1 MLKFYAFQLWEW
13 LVVHGLPLTALVIIA
28 ILIPRVG
35 RLAIRI
41 VSSRFDEGEEATK
54 SRLALVGALVYV
66 LQAIAYFAIIMLGL
80 TNLGVPAMGAALPA
94 TVVSAAIGFGAQNV
108 IGDFLA
114 GFFIISERQFGV
126 GDFVAFDGT
135 SNDISGTVV
144 GLTLRATK
152 VRTASGEVVTIPN
165 GSAGVI
171 TNYSQDWSRAVVD
184 LAVPLQPGESMSQLT
199 DRVEATAAKALGDPT
214 IAGDVTGELE
224 VLPATDIVAPSAAG
238 QSWQVNFR
246 VMVVV
251 NPARQWAV
259 ERVLRSALVNVFWDR
274 YDMPRVFLDGSDAHS
289 SPAADPRKAV
299 AADSAL
305 APTEVLPAQHASR
318 NRSASVADGSQSGSA
333 GTGSGSAGIADSVN
347 EDKAHGSAAGS
358 EALAAHGTA
367 STLETAAMDAVQAEG
382 TDRAS
387 QLARPGEAAQGEKT
401 GQPAEAPTAD
411 GPGIRPLDSD
421 GTIGRTR
428 PAPSQD
434 ATSAASPNATPSSD
448 DDAGESGAAAGTD
461 ATSSSDDDAG
471 EGGAAAGTDG
481 AKAAA
486 SGAGVADAAAGG
498 AGVADAAA
506 GGTGRAGDGIGV
518 NDSEENA
525 GEENAGEEDADEKK
539 EKFKGIWRNEEHS
552 SKFKRIMSVGGR
564 TRPSTTGLILAL
576 LLVGGLALASSN
588 PEGGDTGWL
597 SPDYWRDRPSNSESS
612 EGPENS
618 EGNDQ
623 SGDNS
628 TTDPNSDPNSSA
640 NTDGNTDG
648 NTDANPDGNTDS
660 NTNGNAGSNTN
671 SNSGANSGANSDQN
685 ANSNPGGNDG
695 SPNGTANEP
704 NSNSS
709 GNNRNSG
716 NGGVQNNSNNSGTG
730 GNSVNGAAPRA
741 MGAPNATDI
750 THG

>member
-13 LVVHGLPLTALVIIA
+13 VVVHGLPLTALVIIA

-41 VSSRFDEGEEATK
+41 VSNRFDESEEATK

-135 SNDISGTVV
+135 SSDISGTVV
-144 GLTLRATK
+144 ALTLRATK

-224 VLPATDIVAPSAAG
+224 VLPATDIVAPTAAG

-289 SPAADPRKAV
+289 SPAADPTKAV
-299 AADSAL
+299 AAESAL

-333 GTGSGSAGIADSVN
+333 GIAASASSSAPVGRSAPV
-347 EDKAHGSAAGS
+347 DKA
-358 EALAAHGTA
+358 LATRGTA
-367 STLETAAMDAVQAEG
+367 SAHETATVDTAAMDAVQAEG
-382 TDRAS
+382 ADRAG
-387 QLARPGEAAQGEKT
+387 QLAQPDQAEPTDKSEQTGQHEKT
-401 GQPAEAPTAD
+401 NLPAGSPTTD
-411 GPGIRPLDSD
+411 GPGVRPLDSD
-421 GTIGRTR
+421 GTIGQTQA
-428 PAPSQD
+428 APSQHTR
-434 ATSAASPNATPSSD
+434 AGASARISANANS
-448 DDAGESGAAAGTD
+448 A
-461 ATSSSDDDAG
+461 SSSDEDTGLTEAHGDG
-471 EGGAAAGTDG
+471 SDIPIG
-481 AKAAA
+481 AK
-486 SGAGVADAAAGG
+486 DTEK
-498 AGVADAAA
+498 D
-506 GGTGRAGDGIGV
+506 TEK
-518 NDSEENA
+518 NT
-525 GEENAGEEDADEKK
+525 EKK
-539 EKFKGIWRNEEHS
+539 EKFQGIWRNEEYS

-618 EGNDQ
+618 EVNDQ
-623 SGDNS
+623 SGDSS
-628 TTDPNSDPNSSA
+628 TDQNNPTGDPSSDPNSNA
-640 NTDGNTDG
+640 
-648 NTDANPDGNTDS
+648 NTDS
-660 NTNGNAGSNTN
+660 NSQPTNNQNSGSNNGSPSGGTN
-671 SNSGANSGANSDQN
+671 EPTSDSNANSPETNSGADSSSQPSQPAGPQ
-685 ANSNPGGNDG
+685 NSN
-695 SPNGTANEP
+695 
-704 NSNSS
+704 
-709 GNNRNSG
+709 
-716 NGGVQNNSNNSGTG
+716 NNSNSGTG
-730 GNSVNGAAPRA
+730 GNSMNGAAPRA
-741 MGAPNATDI
+741 MGATGTPNATDP

>member
-41 VSSRFDEGEEATK
+41 VSNRFDEGGEATK

-135 SNDISGTVV
+135 SSDISGTVV
-144 GLTLRATK
+144 ALTLRATK

-199 DRVEATAAKALGDPT
+199 DRVEATAAKALQDPT

-224 VLPATDIVAPSAAG
+224 VLPATDIVAPTAAG

-274 YDMPRVFLDGSDAHS
+274 YDMPRVFLDGSDAYS
-289 SPAADPRKAV
+289 SPAANPRKAV
-299 AADSAL
+299 AAESAL

-333 GTGSGSAGIADSVN
+333 GTGSGSAGTGSSSAGIADSVN
-347 EDKAHGSAAGS
+347 GDKAHGSAAGS

-367 STLETAAMDAVQAEG
+367 SALETAAMDAVQAEG
-382 TDRAS
+382 VDRAG
-387 QLARPGEAAQGEKT
+387 QLAQPDQAEPTDKSEQTGQREKT
-401 GQPAEAPTAD
+401 NLPAGAPTAD
-411 GPGIRPLDSD
+411 GPGVRPLDSD
-421 GTIGRTR
+421 GTIGQTQA
-428 PAPSQD
+428 APSQH
-434 ATSAASPNATPSSD
+434 TR
-448 DDAGESGAAAGTD
+448 SGANTRAG
-461 ATSSSDDDAG
+461 ANARISANANS
-471 EGGAAAGTDG
+471 
-481 AKAAA
+481 A
-486 SGAGVADAAAGG
+486 SGSDIPVGTKDSDKDTENDAEKDTAK
-498 AGVADAAA
+498 D
-506 GGTGRAGDGIGV
+506 T
-518 NDSEENA
+518 
-525 GEENAGEEDADEKK
+525 EKK
-539 EKFKGIWRNEEHS
+539 EKFQGIWRNEQHA

-597 SPDYWRDRPSNSESS
+597 SPDYWRDRPSNSASTEDS
-612 EGPENS
+612 EKS
-618 EGNDQ
+618 EVNDQ
-623 SGDNS
+623 SGDSS
-628 TTDPNSDPNSSA
+628 TDQNNPTGDPNSDPNS
-640 NTDGNTDG
+640 
-648 NTDANPDGNTDS
+648 
-660 NTNGNAGSNTN
+660 
-671 SNSGANSGANSDQN
+671 N
-685 ANSNPGGNDG
+685 AN
-695 SPNGTANEP
+695 P
-704 NSNSS
+704 NSNSQPT
-709 GNNRNSG
+709 NNQNSG
-716 NGGVQNNSNNSGTG
+716 SNNGSPSGGTNEPTNDSNVNSHETNSGADSSSQPSQPAGPQNSNNNSNSGTG
-730 GNSVNGAAPRA
+730 GNSMNGAAPRA
-741 MGAPNATDI
+741 MGATGTPNATDT

>member
-13 LVVHGLPLTALVIIA
+13 VVVHGLPLTALVIIA

-41 VSSRFDEGEEATK
+41 VSNRFDESEEATK

-135 SNDISGTVV
+135 SSDISGTVV
-144 GLTLRATK
+144 ALTLRATK

-224 VLPATDIVAPSAAG
+224 VLPATDIVAPTAAG

-274 YDMPRVFLDGSDAHS
+274 YDMPRVFLEGSDAHS
-289 SPAADPRKAV
+289 SPVADPRKAV
-299 AADSAL
+299 AAESAL
-305 APTEVLPAQHASR
+305 APTEVLPAQHASSD
-318 NRSASVADGSQSGSA
+318 RSASTTAALQ
-333 GTGSGSAGIADSVN
+333 SGSAGIAASVTGDGDGDK
-347 EDKAHGSAAGS
+347 ERRAASASSSAPVGRSAPVDKA
-358 EALAAHGTA
+358 LATRGTA
-367 STLETAAMDAVQAEG
+367 SAHETATVDTAAMDAVQAEG
-382 TDRAS
+382 ADRAS
-387 QLARPGEAAQGEKT
+387 QLAQPGQAAQGEKT
-401 GQPAEAPTAD
+401 GQPTEAPTTDGPGQTEPAD
-411 GPGIRPLDSD
+411 GPGQAAPADGSGVRPLDSD
-421 GTIGRTR
+421 GTIGRTHSV
-428 PAPSQD
+428 PSQD
-434 ATSAASPNATPSSD
+434 SHSAASPNTTSRSD
-448 DDAGESGAAAGTD
+448 GDA
-461 ATSSSDDDAG
+461 
-471 EGGAAAGTDG
+471 GAAAGTDG
-481 AKAAA
+481 A
-486 SGAGVADAAAGG
+486 
-498 AGVADAAA
+498 
-506 GGTGRAGDGIGV
+506 GRAGDGSGV

-525 GEENAGEEDADEKK
+525 GEEDADEEK
-539 EKFKGIWRNEEHS
+539 EKFQGIWRNEEHS
-552 SKFKRIMSVGGR
+552 SRFKRIMSVGGR

-597 SPDYWRDRPSNSESS
+597 SPDYWRDRPSNSASTEDS
-612 EGPENS
+612 ENS
-618 EGNDQ
+618 EANDP
-623 SGDNS
+623 SGENA
-628 TTDPNSDPNSSA
+628 TGQNNPTADPNSDPNSSG

-648 NTDANPDGNTDS
+648 NANSNPGGNAGGNTD
-660 NTNGNAGSNTN
+660 GNAGS
-671 SNSGANSGANSDQN
+671 NSGANSDQS

-709 GNNRNSG
+709 GNNPNSG

-730 GNSVNGAAPRA
+730 GNSMNGAAPRA
-741 MGAPNATDI
+741 MGAMGTPNATDT

>member
-41 VSSRFDEGEEATK
+41 VSNRFDEGGEATK

-135 SNDISGTVV
+135 SSDISGTVV
-144 GLTLRATK
+144 ALTLRATK

-199 DRVEATAAKALGDPT
+199 DRVEATAAKALQDPT

-224 VLPATDIVAPSAAG
+224 VLPATDIVAPTAAG

-274 YDMPRVFLDGSDAHS
+274 YDMPRVFLDGSDAYS
-289 SPAADPRKAV
+289 SPAANPRKAV
-299 AADSAL
+299 AAESAL

-347 EDKAHGSAAGS
+347 GDKAHGSAAGS

-367 STLETAAMDAVQAEG
+367 SALETAAMDAVQAEG
-382 TDRAS
+382 VDRAG
-387 QLARPGEAAQGEKT
+387 QLAQPDQAEPTDKSEQTGQREKT
-401 GQPAEAPTAD
+401 NLPAGAPTAD
-411 GPGIRPLDSD
+411 GPGVRPLDSD
-421 GTIGRTR
+421 GTIGQTQA
-428 PAPSQD
+428 APSQH
-434 ATSAASPNATPSSD
+434 TR
-448 DDAGESGAAAGTD
+448 SGANTRAG
-461 ATSSSDDDAG
+461 ANARISANANS
-471 EGGAAAGTDG
+471 
-481 AKAAA
+481 A
-486 SGAGVADAAAGG
+486 SGSDIPVGTKDSDKDTENDAEKDTAK
-498 AGVADAAA
+498 D
-506 GGTGRAGDGIGV
+506 T
-518 NDSEENA
+518 
-525 GEENAGEEDADEKK
+525 EKK
-539 EKFKGIWRNEEHS
+539 EKFQGIWRNEQHA

-597 SPDYWRDRPSNSESS
+597 SPDYWRDRPSNSASTEDS
-612 EGPENS
+612 EKS
-618 EGNDQ
+618 EVNDQ
-623 SGDNS
+623 SGDSS
-628 TTDPNSDPNSSA
+628 TDQNNPTGDPNSDPNS
-640 NTDGNTDG
+640 
-648 NTDANPDGNTDS
+648 
-660 NTNGNAGSNTN
+660 
-671 SNSGANSGANSDQN
+671 N
-685 ANSNPGGNDG
+685 AN
-695 SPNGTANEP
+695 P
-704 NSNSS
+704 NSNSQPT
-709 GNNRNSG
+709 NNQNSG
-716 NGGVQNNSNNSGTG
+716 SNNGSPSGGTNEPTNDSNVNSHETNSGADSSSQPSQPAGPQNSNNNSNSGTG
-730 GNSVNGAAPRA
+730 GNSMNGAAPRA
-741 MGAPNATDI
+741 MGATGTPNATDT

>member
-13 LVVHGLPLTALVIIA
+13 VVVHGLPLTALVIIA

-199 DRVEATAAKALGDPT
+199 DRVEATAAKALQDPT

-224 VLPATDIVAPSAAG
+224 VLPATDIVAPTAAG

-289 SPAADPRKAV
+289 SPAADPTKAV
-299 AADSAL
+299 AAESAL

-333 GTGSGSAGIADSVN
+333 GIAASASS
-347 EDKAHGSAAGS
+347 SAPVGRSAPAGK
-358 EALAAHGTA
+358 ALAAHGTA
-367 STLETAAMDAVQAEG
+367 SAHETAAMDAVQAEG
-382 TDRAS
+382 ADRAG
-387 QLARPGEAAQGEKT
+387 QLAQPDQAEPTDKSEQTGQHEKT
-401 GQPAEAPTAD
+401 NLPAGSPTTD
-411 GPGIRPLDSD
+411 GPGVRPLDSD
-421 GTIGRTR
+421 GTIGQTQA
-428 PAPSQD
+428 APSQHTR
-434 ATSAASPNATPSSD
+434 AGASARISANANS
-448 DDAGESGAAAGTD
+448 A
-461 ATSSSDDDAG
+461 SSSDEDTGLTEAHGDG
-471 EGGAAAGTDG
+471 SDIPIG
-481 AKAAA
+481 AK
-486 SGAGVADAAAGG
+486 DTEK
-498 AGVADAAA
+498 D
-506 GGTGRAGDGIGV
+506 TEK
-518 NDSEENA
+518 NT
-525 GEENAGEEDADEKK
+525 EKK
-539 EKFKGIWRNEEHS
+539 EKFQGIWRNEEHS

-628 TTDPNSDPNSSA
+628 TDQNNPTGDPSSDPNSNA
-640 NTDGNTDG
+640 
-648 NTDANPDGNTDS
+648 NTDS
-660 NTNGNAGSNTN
+660 NSQPTNNQNSGSNNGSPSGGTN
-671 SNSGANSGANSDQN
+671 EPTSDSNANSPETNSGADSSSQPSQPAGPQ
-685 ANSNPGGNDG
+685 NSN
-695 SPNGTANEP
+695 
-704 NSNSS
+704 
-709 GNNRNSG
+709 
-716 NGGVQNNSNNSGTG
+716 NNSNSGTG
-730 GNSVNGAAPRA
+730 GNSMNGAAPRA
-741 MGAPNATDI
+741 MGATGTPNATDI

>member
-13 LVVHGLPLTALVIIA
+13 LVIHGIPLTALVIIA

-41 VSSRFDEGEEATK
+41 VSNRFNEGEEATK

-135 SNDISGTVV
+135 SSDISGTVV
-144 GLTLRATK
+144 ALTLRATK

-199 DRVEATAAKALGDPT
+199 ERVEATAAKALQDPT
-214 IAGDVTGELE
+214 ITGDVTGELE
-224 VLPATDIVAPSAAG
+224 VLPATDIVAPTAAG

-274 YDMPRVFLDGSDAHS
+274 YDMPRVFLDSHDAHS
-289 SPAADPRKAV
+289 STALDPIKAV
-299 AADSAL
+299 AAESAL
-305 APTEVLPAQHASR
+305 APTEVLPAQHARR
-318 NRSASVADGSQSGSA
+318 NRSASTTDVSQSSSA
-333 GTGSGSAGIADSVN
+333 PADRSVPAS
-347 EDKAHGSAAGS
+347 K
-358 EALAAHGTA
+358 ALAAH
-367 STLETAAMDAVQAEG
+367 ETAAMDAVQAEG
-382 TDRAS
+382 ADRAD
-387 QLARPGEAAQGEKT
+387 QLAQPGQAAPVDASGT
-401 GQPAEAPTAD
+401 AAPADAAGAAAPTSD
-411 GPGIRPLDSD
+411 GPGVRPLDSD
-421 GTIGRTR
+421 GTIGRTQT
-428 PAPSQD
+428 APSQH
-434 ATSAASPNATPSSD
+434 AGTGASPHP
-448 DDAGESGAAAGTD
+448 DADGDSALAKNRREDTGAA
-461 ATSSSDDDAG
+461 
-471 EGGAAAGTDG
+471 
-481 AKAAA
+481 
-486 SGAGVADAAAGG
+486 
-498 AGVADAAA
+498 
-506 GGTGRAGDGIGV
+506 
-518 NDSEENA
+518 
-525 GEENAGEEDADEKK
+525 EDTEKK
-539 EKFKGIWRNEEHS
+539 DKFEGIWRSEQYT
-552 SKFKRIMSVGGR
+552 SKFKRVMSVGGR
-564 TRPSTTGLILAL
+564 TRPSTTGLIIAL

-597 SPDYWRDRPSNSESS
+597 SPDYWRDRPSNSSSTEDSEANKQSDESS
-612 EGPENS
+612 TSQNNPTSDPSSDSNSDSSSNSNSDSNS
-618 EGNDQ
+618 E
-623 SGDNS
+623 
-628 TTDPNSDPNSSA
+628 PSA
-640 NTDGNTDG
+640 GTNPGT
-648 NTDANPDGNTDS
+648 NTDANSD
-660 NTNGNAGSNTN
+660 
-671 SNSGANSGANSDQN
+671 ANSGSNSDQN
-685 ANSNPGGNDG
+685 ANSTSGGGDG
-695 SPNGTANEP
+695 SRSGTANEP
-704 NSNSS
+704 NNNSN
-709 GNNRNSG
+709 GNPNSG

-730 GNSVNGAAPRA
+730 GNSMNGAAPRA
-741 MGAPNATDI
+741 MGATGTPNATDT

>member
-13 LVVHGLPLTALVIIA
+13 VVVHGLPLTALVIIA

-41 VSSRFDEGEEATK
+41 VSNRFDESEEATK

-135 SNDISGTVV
+135 SSDISGTVV
-144 GLTLRATK
+144 ALTLRATK

-224 VLPATDIVAPSAAG
+224 VLPATDIVAPTAAG

-274 YDMPRVFLDGSDAHS
+274 YDMPRVFLEGSDAHS
-289 SPAADPRKAV
+289 SPVADPRKAV
-299 AADSAL
+299 AAESAL
-305 APTEVLPAQHASR
+305 APTEVLPAQHASSD
-318 NRSASVADGSQSGSA
+318 RSASTTAALQSGSA
-333 GTGSGSAGIADSVN
+333 GTAASVTGDGDGDKERRAASASSSAPVGRSAPV
-347 EDKAHGSAAGS
+347 DKA
-358 EALAAHGTA
+358 LATRGTA
-367 STLETAAMDAVQAEG
+367 SAHETATVDTAAMDAVQAEG
-382 TDRAS
+382 ADRAS
-387 QLARPGEAAQGEKT
+387 QLAQPGQTAPADASGTAAQTDASG
-401 GQPAEAPTAD
+401 AAAPTAD
-411 GPGIRPLDSD
+411 GPGVRPLDSD
-421 GTIGRTR
+421 GTIGRTHSV
-428 PAPSQD
+428 PSQD
-434 ATSAASPNATPSSD
+434 SHSAASPNTTSRSD
-448 DDAGESGAAAGTD
+448 GDA
-461 ATSSSDDDAG
+461 
-471 EGGAAAGTDG
+471 GAAAGTDG
-481 AKAAA
+481 A
-486 SGAGVADAAAGG
+486 
-498 AGVADAAA
+498 
-506 GGTGRAGDGIGV
+506 GRAGDGSGV
-518 NDSEENA
+518 NDR
-525 GEENAGEEDADEKK
+525 EENAGEEDADEEK
-539 EKFKGIWRNEEHS
+539 EKFQGIWRNEEHA

-597 SPDYWRDRPSNSESS
+597 SPDYWRDRPSNSASTEDS
-612 EGPENS
+612 ENS
-618 EGNDQ
+618 EANDP
-623 SGDNS
+623 SGENA
-628 TTDPNSDPNSSA
+628 TGQNNPTADPNSDPNSSG

-648 NTDANPDGNTDS
+648 NANSNPGGNAGGNTD
-660 NTNGNAGSNTN
+660 GNAGS
-671 SNSGANSGANSDQN
+671 NSGANSDQS
-685 ANSNPGGNDG
+685 ANSNPGGNNG

-704 NSNSS
+704 NSNSN
-709 GNNRNSG
+709 GNNPNSG
-716 NGGVQNNSNNSGTG
+716 NGGVQNNSNNNSNSS
-730 GNSVNGAAPRA
+730 NSVNGAAPRA
-741 MGAPNATDI
+741 MGAMGAPNATDT

>member
-41 VSSRFDEGEEATK
+41 VSNRFNEGEEATK

-135 SNDISGTVV
+135 SSDISGTVV
-144 GLTLRATK
+144 ALTLRATK

-199 DRVEATAAKALGDPT
+199 DRVEATAAKALQDST

-274 YDMPRVFLDGSDAHS
+274 YDMPRVFLEGSDAYS
-289 SPAADPRKAV
+289 SPAVDPRKAV
-299 AADSAL
+299 AAESAL
-305 APTEVLPAQHASR
+305 APTEVLPAQHASSD
-318 NRSASVADGSQSGSA
+318 RSASTTAALQSGYA
-333 GTGSGSAGIADSVN
+333 GTAASASS
-347 EDKAHGSAAGS
+347 SAPVGRSAPAGK
-358 EALAAHGTA
+358 ALAAH
-367 STLETAAMDAVQAEG
+367 ETAAMDAVQAEG
-382 TDRAS
+382 ADRVS
-387 QLARPGEAAQGEKT
+387 
-401 GQPAEAPTAD
+401 
-411 GPGIRPLDSD
+411 PLDSD
-421 GTIGRTR
+421 GTIGRTQS
-428 PAPSQD
+428 APSQD
-434 ATSAASPNATPSSD
+434 AHSAASPNT
-448 DDAGESGAAAGTD
+448 
-461 ATSSSDDDAG
+461 TSSSDG
-471 EGGAAAGTDG
+471 EGAEGADGTAAGTAAG
-481 AKAAA
+481 ADAAA
-486 SGAGVADAAAGG
+486 SGAG
-498 AGVADAAA
+498 
-506 GGTGRAGDGIGV
+506 RAGDGICV
-518 NDSEENA
+518 NESEENA
-525 GEENAGEEDADEKK
+525 GEADVDEGK
-539 EKFKGIWRNEEHS
+539 EKFQGIWRNEEHS

-597 SPDYWRDRPSNSESS
+597 SPDYWRDRPSNSASTEDS
-612 EGPENS
+612 ENS
-618 EGNDQ
+618 EVNDQ
-623 SGDNS
+623 SGENATDQNNP
-628 TTDPNSDPNSSA
+628 TADPNSDPNSSA

-648 NTDANPDGNTDS
+648 NADGNTDGNAGS
-660 NTNGNAGSNTN
+660 NTEGNSDGNAGSNTN
-671 SNSGANSGANSDQN
+671 SNSDQT
-685 ANSNPGGNDG
+685 ANSNPGGRDG

-704 NSNSS
+704 
-709 GNNRNSG
+709 NSG

-741 MGAPNATDI
+741 MGTMGTPNATDT

>member
-41 VSSRFDEGEEATK
+41 VSNRFNEGEEATK

-135 SNDISGTVV
+135 SSGISGTVV

-199 DRVEATAAKALGDPT
+199 DRVEATAAKALQDPT

-224 VLPATDIVAPSAAG
+224 VLPATDIVAPTAAG

-299 AADSAL
+299 AEESAL

-318 NRSASVADGSQSGSA
+318 NRSASVADGSQSGSV

-347 EDKAHGSAAGS
+347 GDKAHGSAAGS

-367 STLETAAMDAVQAEG
+367 SAFETAAMDAVQAEG
-382 TDRAS
+382 ADRAG
-387 QLARPGEAAQGEKT
+387 QLAQPDQAEPTDKSEQT
-401 GQPAEAPTAD
+401 GQRENTNLPAGAPTTD
-411 GPGIRPLDSD
+411 GPGVRPLDSD
-421 GTIGRTR
+421 GTIGQSQA
-428 PAPSQD
+428 APSQH
-434 ATSAASPNATPSSD
+434 TR
-448 DDAGESGAAAGTD
+448 SGANTRAG
-461 ATSSSDDDAG
+461 ANARISANANSASSSDEDTGLTEAHGDG
-471 EGGAAAGTDG
+471 SDIPVG
-481 AKAAA
+481 AK
-486 SGAGVADAAAGG
+486 D
-498 AGVADAAA
+498 
-506 GGTGRAGDGIGV
+506 T
-518 NDSEENA
+518 
-525 GEENAGEEDADEKK
+525 EKK
-539 EKFKGIWRNEEHS
+539 EKFQGIWRNEQHA

-597 SPDYWRDRPSNSESS
+597 SPDYWRERPSNSASTEDS
-612 EGPENS
+612 ENS
-618 EGNDQ
+618 EVNDQ
-623 SGDNS
+623 SGDSS
-628 TTDPNSDPNSSA
+628 TDQNNPTADPNSDPNS
-640 NTDGNTDG
+640 
-648 NTDANPDGNTDS
+648 
-660 NTNGNAGSNTN
+660 
-671 SNSGANSGANSDQN
+671 N
-685 ANSNPGGNDG
+685 AN
-695 SPNGTANEP
+695 P
-704 NSNSS
+704 NSNSQPTNNQNSDSNNGSPS
-709 GNNRNSG
+709 GGTSEPTSDPNVNSHETNSG
-716 NGGVQNNSNNSGTG
+716 ADSSSQPSQPAGPQNSNNNSNSGTG
-730 GNSVNGAAPRA
+730 GNSMNGAAPRA
-741 MGAPNATDI
+741 MGATGTPNATDT

>member
-41 VSSRFDEGEEATK
+41 VSNRFNEGEEATK

-135 SNDISGTVV
+135 SSDISGTVV
-144 GLTLRATK
+144 ALTLRATK

-199 DRVEATAAKALGDPT
+199 DRVEATAAKALQDST

-274 YDMPRVFLDGSDAHS
+274 YDMPRVFLEGSDAYS
-289 SPAADPRKAV
+289 SPAVDPRKAV
-299 AADSAL
+299 AAESAL
-305 APTEVLPAQHASR
+305 APTEVLPAQHASSD
-318 NRSASVADGSQSGSA
+318 RSASTTAALQSGYA
-333 GTGSGSAGIADSVN
+333 GTAASASS
-347 EDKAHGSAAGS
+347 SAPVGRSAPAGK
-358 EALAAHGTA
+358 ALAAH
-367 STLETAAMDAVQAEG
+367 ETAAMDAVQAEG
-382 TDRAS
+382 ADRVS
-387 QLARPGEAAQGEKT
+387 
-401 GQPAEAPTAD
+401 
-411 GPGIRPLDSD
+411 PLDSD
-421 GTIGRTR
+421 GTIGRTQS
-428 PAPSQD
+428 APSQD
-434 ATSAASPNATPSSD
+434 AHSAASPNT
-448 DDAGESGAAAGTD
+448 
-461 ATSSSDDDAG
+461 TSSSDGDAG
-471 EGGAAAGTDG
+471 LTEIDGESAEGADGTAAGTAAGTAG
-481 AKAAA
+481 ADAAA
-486 SGAGVADAAAGG
+486 SGAGVADAAASG
-498 AGVADAAA
+498 A
-506 GGTGRAGDGIGV
+506 GRAGDGIGV
-518 NDSEENA
+518 NESEENA
-525 GEENAGEEDADEKK
+525 GEADADEGK
-539 EKFKGIWRNEEHS
+539 EKFQGIWRNEEHS

-597 SPDYWRDRPSNSESS
+597 SPDYWRDRPSNSASTEDS
-612 EGPENS
+612 ENS
-618 EGNDQ
+618 EVNDQ
-623 SGDNS
+623 SGENA
-628 TTDPNSDPNSSA
+628 TGQNNPTADPNSDPNSSA
-640 NTDGNTDG
+640 NTDGNADG
-648 NTDANPDGNTDS
+648 NSGS
-660 NTNGNAGSNTN
+660 NTEGNSDGNAGSNTN
-671 SNSGANSGANSDQN
+671 SNSDQT
-685 ANSNPGGNDG
+685 ANSNPGGRDG

-704 NSNSS
+704 NS
-709 GNNRNSG
+709 G
-716 NGGVQNNSNNSGTG
+716 NGGVQNNSNSNSNS

-741 MGAPNATDI
+741 MGTMGTPNATDT

>member
-41 VSSRFDEGEEATK
+41 VSNRFNEGEEATK

-135 SNDISGTVV
+135 SSDISGTVV
-144 GLTLRATK
+144 ALTLRATK

-199 DRVEATAAKALGDPT
+199 DRVEATAAKALQDST

-224 VLPATDIVAPSAAG
+224 VLPATDIVAPTAAG

-274 YDMPRVFLDGSDAHS
+274 YDMPRVFLEGSDAYS
-289 SPAADPRKAV
+289 SPAVDPRKAV
-299 AADSAL
+299 AAESAL
-305 APTEVLPAQHASR
+305 APTEVLPAQHASSD
-318 NRSASVADGSQSGSA
+318 RSASTTAALQSGYA
-333 GTGSGSAGIADSVN
+333 GTAASASS
-347 EDKAHGSAAGS
+347 SAPVGRSAPAGK
-358 EALAAHGTA
+358 ALAAH
-367 STLETAAMDAVQAEG
+367 ETAAMDAVQAEG
-382 TDRAS
+382 ADRVS
-387 QLARPGEAAQGEKT
+387 
-401 GQPAEAPTAD
+401 
-411 GPGIRPLDSD
+411 PLDSD
-421 GTIGRTR
+421 GTIGRTQS
-428 PAPSQD
+428 APSQD
-434 ATSAASPNATPSSD
+434 AHSAASPNT
-448 DDAGESGAAAGTD
+448 
-461 ATSSSDDDAG
+461 TSSSDGDAG
-471 EGGAAAGTDG
+471 LTEIDGESAEDADGTAAGTAG
-481 AKAAA
+481 ADAAASGTAGADAAA
-486 SGAGVADAAAGG
+486 SGAGRAD
-498 AGVADAAA
+498 
-506 GGTGRAGDGIGV
+506 DGIGV
-518 NDSEENA
+518 NESEENA
-525 GEENAGEEDADEKK
+525 GEADADEGK
-539 EKFKGIWRNEEHS
+539 EKFQGIWRNEEHS

-597 SPDYWRDRPSNSESS
+597 SPDYWRDRPSNSASTEDS
-612 EGPENS
+612 ENS
-618 EGNDQ
+618 EVNDQ
-623 SGDNS
+623 SGENA
-628 TTDPNSDPNSSA
+628 TGQNNPTADPNSDPNSSA

-648 NTDANPDGNTDS
+648 NSGGNSDGNAGGNAD
-660 NTNGNAGSNTN
+660 GNAGSNTN
-671 SNSGANSGANSDQN
+671 SNSDQT
-685 ANSNPGGNDG
+685 ANSNPGGRDE

-704 NSNSS
+704 NS
-709 GNNRNSG
+709 GD
-716 NGGVQNNSNNSGTG
+716 GGVQNNSNSNSNS

-741 MGAPNATDI
+741 MGTMGTPNATDT

>member
-13 LVVHGLPLTALVIIA
+13 VVVHGLPLTALVIIA

-41 VSSRFDEGEEATK
+41 VSNRFDESEEATK

-135 SNDISGTVV
+135 SSDISGTVV
-144 GLTLRATK
+144 ALTLRATK

-224 VLPATDIVAPSAAG
+224 VLPATDIVAPTAAG

-274 YDMPRVFLDGSDAHS
+274 YDMPRVFLEGSDAHS
-289 SPAADPRKAV
+289 SPVADPRKAV
-299 AADSAL
+299 AAESAL
-305 APTEVLPAQHASR
+305 ASTEVLPAQHASSD
-318 NRSASVADGSQSGSA
+318 RSASTTAALQSGSA
-333 GTGSGSAGIADSVN
+333 GTAASARS
-347 EDKAHGSAAGS
+347 SAPAGRS
-358 EALAAHGTA
+358 APAGEALAAHETA
-367 STLETAAMDAVQAEG
+367 SAHETAAMDAVQAEG
-382 TDRAS
+382 ADRAG
-387 QLARPGEAAQGEKT
+387 QLAQPDQAEPTDKSEQTGQHEKT
-401 GQPAEAPTAD
+401 NLPAGSPTTD
-411 GPGIRPLDSD
+411 GPGVRPLDSD
-421 GTIGRTR
+421 GTIGQTQA
-428 PAPSQD
+428 APSQHTR
-434 ATSAASPNATPSSD
+434 AGASARISANANS
-448 DDAGESGAAAGTD
+448 A
-461 ATSSSDDDAG
+461 SSSDEDTGLTEAHGDG
-471 EGGAAAGTDG
+471 SDIPIG
-481 AKAAA
+481 AK
-486 SGAGVADAAAGG
+486 DTEK
-498 AGVADAAA
+498 D
-506 GGTGRAGDGIGV
+506 TEK
-518 NDSEENA
+518 NT
-525 GEENAGEEDADEKK
+525 EKK
-539 EKFKGIWRNEEHS
+539 EKFQGIWRNEEYS

-618 EGNDQ
+618 EVNDQ
-623 SGDNS
+623 SGDSS
-628 TTDPNSDPNSSA
+628 TDQNNPTGDPSSDPNSNA
-640 NTDGNTDG
+640 
-648 NTDANPDGNTDS
+648 NTDS
-660 NTNGNAGSNTN
+660 NSQPTNNQNSGSNNGSPSGGTN
-671 SNSGANSGANSDQN
+671 EPTSDSNANSPETNSGADSSSQPSQPAGPQ
-685 ANSNPGGNDG
+685 NSN
-695 SPNGTANEP
+695 
-704 NSNSS
+704 
-709 GNNRNSG
+709 
-716 NGGVQNNSNNSGTG
+716 NNSNSGTG

-741 MGAPNATDI
+741 MGAMGTPNATDT

>member
-13 LVVHGLPLTALVIIA
+13 VVVHGLPLTALVIIA

-41 VSSRFDEGEEATK
+41 VSNRFDESEEATK

-135 SNDISGTVV
+135 SSDISGTVV
-144 GLTLRATK
+144 ALTLRATK

-224 VLPATDIVAPSAAG
+224 VLPATDIVAPTAAG

-289 SPAADPRKAV
+289 SPAADPTKAV
-299 AADSAL
+299 AAESAL

-333 GTGSGSAGIADSVN
+333 GIAASASS
-347 EDKAHGSAAGS
+347 SAPVGRSAPAGK
-358 EALAAHGTA
+358 ALAAHGTA
-367 STLETAAMDAVQAEG
+367 SAHETAAMDAVQAEG
-382 TDRAS
+382 ADRAG
-387 QLARPGEAAQGEKT
+387 QLAQPDQAEPTDKSEQTGQHEKT
-401 GQPAEAPTAD
+401 NLPAGSPTTD
-411 GPGIRPLDSD
+411 GPGVRPLDSD
-421 GTIGRTR
+421 GTIGQTQA
-428 PAPSQD
+428 APSQHTR
-434 ATSAASPNATPSSD
+434 AGASARISANANS
-448 DDAGESGAAAGTD
+448 A
-461 ATSSSDDDAG
+461 SSSDEDTGLTEAHGDG
-471 EGGAAAGTDG
+471 SDIPIG
-481 AKAAA
+481 AK
-486 SGAGVADAAAGG
+486 DTEK
-498 AGVADAAA
+498 D
-506 GGTGRAGDGIGV
+506 TEK
-518 NDSEENA
+518 NT
-525 GEENAGEEDADEKK
+525 EKK
-539 EKFKGIWRNEEHS
+539 EKFQGIWRNEEYS

-597 SPDYWRDRPSNSESS
+597 SPDYWRDRPSNSASTEDS
-612 EGPENS
+612 ENS
-618 EGNDQ
+618 EANDP
-623 SGDNS
+623 SGENA
-628 TTDPNSDPNSSA
+628 TGQNNPTADPNSDPNSSG

-648 NTDANPDGNTDS
+648 NANSNPGGNAGGNTD
-660 NTNGNAGSNTN
+660 GNAGS
-671 SNSGANSGANSDQN
+671 NSGANSDQS
-685 ANSNPGGNDG
+685 ANSNPGGNNG

-704 NSNSS
+704 NSNSN
-709 GNNRNSG
+709 GNNPNSG
-716 NGGVQNNSNNSGTG
+716 NGGVQNNSNNNSNSS
-730 GNSVNGAAPRA
+730 NSVNGAAPRA
-741 MGAPNATDI
+741 MGAMGAPNATDT

>member
-199 DRVEATAAKALGDPT
+199 DRVEATAAKALQDPT

-224 VLPATDIVAPSAAG
+224 VLPATDIVAPTAAG

-289 SPAADPRKAV
+289 SPAADPTKAV
-299 AADSAL
+299 AAESAL

-333 GTGSGSAGIADSVN
+333 GIAASASS
-347 EDKAHGSAAGS
+347 SAPVGRSAPAGK
-358 EALAAHGTA
+358 ALAAHGTA
-367 STLETAAMDAVQAEG
+367 SAHETAAMDAVQAEG
-382 TDRAS
+382 ADRAG
-387 QLARPGEAAQGEKT
+387 QLAQPDQAEPTDKSEQTGQHEKT
-401 GQPAEAPTAD
+401 NLPAGSPTTD
-411 GPGIRPLDSD
+411 GPGVRPLDSD
-421 GTIGRTR
+421 GTIGQTQA
-428 PAPSQD
+428 APSQHTR
-434 ATSAASPNATPSSD
+434 AGASARISANANS
-448 DDAGESGAAAGTD
+448 A
-461 ATSSSDDDAG
+461 SSSDEDTGLTEAHGDG
-471 EGGAAAGTDG
+471 SDIPIG
-481 AKAAA
+481 AK
-486 SGAGVADAAAGG
+486 DTEK
-498 AGVADAAA
+498 D
-506 GGTGRAGDGIGV
+506 TEK
-518 NDSEENA
+518 NT
-525 GEENAGEEDADEKK
+525 EKK
-539 EKFKGIWRNEEHS
+539 EKFQGIWRNEEHS

-628 TTDPNSDPNSSA
+628 TDQNNPTGDPSSDPNSNA
-640 NTDGNTDG
+640 
-648 NTDANPDGNTDS
+648 NTDS
-660 NTNGNAGSNTN
+660 NSQPTNNQNSGSNNGSPSGGTN
-671 SNSGANSGANSDQN
+671 EPTSDSNANSPETNSGADSSSQPSQPAGPQ
-685 ANSNPGGNDG
+685 NSN
-695 SPNGTANEP
+695 
-704 NSNSS
+704 
-709 GNNRNSG
+709 
-716 NGGVQNNSNNSGTG
+716 NNSNSGTG
-730 GNSVNGAAPRA
+730 GNSMNGAAPRA
-741 MGAPNATDI
+741 MGATGTPNATDI

>member
-41 VSSRFDEGEEATK
+41 VSNRFDEGGEATK

-135 SNDISGTVV
+135 SSDISGTVV
-144 GLTLRATK
+144 ALTLRATK

-224 VLPATDIVAPSAAG
+224 VLPATDIVAPTAAG

-299 AADSAL
+299 AAESAL

-333 GTGSGSAGIADSVN
+333 GIADSVN
-347 EDKAHGSAAGS
+347 GDKSHGSAAGS
-358 EALAAHGTA
+358 EASAVHGTA
-367 STLETAAMDAVQAEG
+367 SALETAAMDAVQAEG
-382 TDRAS
+382 ADRADRPG
-387 QLARPGEAAQGEKT
+387 QLARPGQAELADRPGQLARPGQAEPTGGPGQAEPTGRGEKT
-401 GQPAEAPTAD
+401 NLPAGAPTTD
-411 GPGIRPLDSD
+411 GPRVRPLDSD
-421 GTIGRTR
+421 GTIGQTQA
-428 PAPSQD
+428 APSQHARLGANARAGAED
-434 ATSAASPNATPSSD
+434 RTGANARISATADSA
-448 DDAGESGAAAGTD
+448 
-461 ATSSSDDDAG
+461 SSSDKDTGLTEAHGDG
-471 EGGAAAGTDG
+471 PDIPVG
-481 AKAAA
+481 AK
-486 SGAGVADAAAGG
+486 D
-498 AGVADAAA
+498 
-506 GGTGRAGDGIGV
+506 T
-518 NDSEENA
+518 
-525 GEENAGEEDADEKK
+525 EKK
-539 EKFKGIWRNEEHS
+539 EKFQSIWRNEQHA

-597 SPDYWRDRPSNSESS
+597 SPDYWRDRPSNSASTEDS
-612 EGPENS
+612 ENS
-618 EGNDQ
+618 EVNDQ
-623 SGDNS
+623 SGENA
-628 TTDPNSDPNSSA
+628 TGQNNPTGDPNSDPNS
-640 NTDGNTDG
+640 NT
-648 NTDANPDGNTDS
+648 NTDS
-660 NTNGNAGSNTN
+660 NGQPTNNQNSGSNNGSPSGANNEPTSDSNVN
-671 SNSGANSGANSDQN
+671 SPETNSGADSNSQPSQPAGPQ
-685 ANSNPGGNDG
+685 NSNNT
-695 SPNGTANEP
+695 S
-704 NSNSS
+704 
-709 GNNRNSG
+709 
-716 NGGVQNNSNNSGTG
+716 NSGTG
-730 GNSVNGAAPRA
+730 GNSMNGAASRAMGA
-741 MGAPNATDI
+741 MGAPNATDT

>member
-1 MLKFYAFQLWEW
+1 MLKFFAFQLWEW
-13 LVVHGLPLTALVIIA
+13 LVVHGLPLAALVIIA

-41 VSSRFDEGEEATK
+41 VSNRFDEGEEATK

-66 LQAIAYFAIIMLGL
+66 LQAIAYFVIIMLGL

-135 SNDISGTVV
+135 SSDISGTVV
-144 GLTLRATK
+144 ALTLRATK

-171 TNYSQDWSRAVVD
+171 TNYSQDWSRAVVN

-199 DRVEATAAKALGDPT
+199 DRVEATAARALQDPT

-259 ERVLRSALVNVFWDR
+259 ERVLRSALVNIFWDR

-299 AADSAL
+299 AAESAL

-318 NRSASVADGSQSGSA
+318 NRSASVADGSQSG
-333 GTGSGSAGIADSVN
+333 TAGIADTVN
-347 EDKAHGSAAGS
+347 GDKAHGSAAGS

-367 STLETAAMDAVQAEG
+367 SAFETAAMDAVQAEG
-382 TDRAS
+382 ADRAGQTAQPDQAEPTDKSEQTS
-387 QLARPGEAAQGEKT
+387 QREKT
-401 GQPAEAPTAD
+401 NLPAEAPTTD
-411 GPGIRPLDSD
+411 GPGVRPLDSD
-421 GTIGRTR
+421 GTIGQTR
-428 PAPSQD
+428 AAPSQH
-434 ATSAASPNATPSSD
+434 TR
-448 DDAGESGAAAGTD
+448 SGANTRAG
-461 ATSSSDDDAG
+461 ANARISANANSASGSDEDTGLTEAHGDG
-471 EGGAAAGTDG
+471 SDIPVG
-481 AKAAA
+481 AK
-486 SGAGVADAAAGG
+486 DTEK
-498 AGVADAAA
+498 D
-506 GGTGRAGDGIGV
+506 T
-518 NDSEENA
+518 
-525 GEENAGEEDADEKK
+525 EKK
-539 EKFKGIWRNEEHS
+539 EKIQGIWRNKEYS

-576 LLVGGLALASSN
+576 LLIGGLALASSN
-588 PEGGDTGWL
+588 PEGGDAGWL
-597 SPDYWRDRPSNSESS
+597 SPDHWRDRPSNSAST
-612 EGPENS
+612 ENS
-618 EGNDQ
+618 ENSEVNDQ
-623 SGDNS
+623 SGDSS
-628 TTDPNSDPNSSA
+628 TDQNNPTGDPNSDPNSNA
-640 NTDGNTDG
+640 
-648 NTDANPDGNTDS
+648 NTDS
-660 NTNGNAGSNTN
+660 NSQPTNSQNSGSNNGSPSEETN
-671 SNSGANSGANSDQN
+671 EPTSDSNVNSPETNSGADSSSQPSQPAGPQ
-685 ANSNPGGNDG
+685 NSN
-695 SPNGTANEP
+695 
-704 NSNSS
+704 
-709 GNNRNSG
+709 
-716 NGGVQNNSNNSGTG
+716 NNSNSGTG

-741 MGAPNATDI
+741 MGAMGAPNATDT